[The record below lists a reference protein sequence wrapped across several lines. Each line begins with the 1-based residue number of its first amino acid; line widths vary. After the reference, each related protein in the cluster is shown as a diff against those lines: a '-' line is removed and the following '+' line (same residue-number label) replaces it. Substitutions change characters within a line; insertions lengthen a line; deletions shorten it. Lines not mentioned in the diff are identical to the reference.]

1 VTQRRRGRRSPEIK
15 VRSVNKPDPERAA
28 AFIAWLIEETLRR
41 DPDFF
46 TRNADKKR
54 GQTAK

>member
-1 VTQRRRGRRSPEIK
+1 